1 MGQNKLILNGRFKQF
16 DPRKPGRA
24 ELIHGA
30 ILIANG
36 KIIGV
41 GDPNKL
47 PSETISNLT
56 RIDAKGALIVPGFV
70 DSHNHFTAMG
80 MQEFELDLGGLR
92 TRREI
97 MNALSI
103 ENALSGHKK
112 PLIAFNYEYD
122 LTPESERLTAADLE
136 RIAPNRVIQVTDRTG
151 HMSVTTRRTLQ
162 LAGIKLRSTDC
173 FDCELRCD
181 AVTEK
186 FNGELCGEANLKLHR
201 YMSSGYRSSSA
212 FRKMSWKQAAELALS
227 KGVTSVHALID
238 ETELDELA
246 AYQDCL
252 PIDLRLYTQT
262 HNVRKVKEAGLRQ
275 IGGCGAVLLDGD
287 TGPHTAAMIEPYAD
301 QPNTNGTLNYSDEE
315 LEAFMTEA
323 HAENIQIS
331 LHCVGDRA
339 SDQFLRVIEK
349 VIRKQPDKKLRHR
362 IEHFS
367 FGTADQIQRANQ
379 LGVCVSA
386 QPGFNHYW
394 PHETYTE
401 LLGEERAH
409 RVDPIASVMNGG
421 VPVALGSDCTVTP
434 CDPLLAIHAAVN
446 HSLEQERISADNALY
461 AHTRG
466 GAFLARNERT
476 HGAIEAGYAADLA
489 FLEADPAEV
498 EPSQIKEIPVLRT
511 IYRGETVF
519 ERS

>member
-1 MGQNKLILNGRFKQF
+1 MGQNKLILNGKFKRF
-16 DPRKPGRA
+16 DPRNPGRA

-41 GDPNKL
+41 GAPNSL
-47 PSETISNLT
+47 PSETVSNLT

-70 DSHNHFTAMG
+70 DGHNHFTAMG
-80 MQEFELDLGGLR
+80 MQKFELDLGGLR

-122 LTPESERLTAADLE
+122 LTPKPERLTAADLE
-136 RIAPNRVIQVTDRTG
+136 KIAPNRLVQVIDRTG
-151 HMSVTTRRTLQ
+151 HMSVATRKTLQ
-162 LAGIKLRSTDC
+162 LAGIKLRAADC
-173 FDCELRCD
+173 FDCELRCE

-186 FNGELCGEANLKLHR
+186 FNGELCGAANLKLHD
-201 YMSSGYRSSSA
+201 YMGSGYRSSSA
-212 FRKMSWKQAAELALS
+212 FRKICWKQAAEFALT
-227 KGVTSVHALID
+227 KGVTSIHALID
-238 ETELDELA
+238 EDEMDDLIG
-246 AYQDCL
+246 YQACL
-252 PIDLRLYTQT
+252 PLELQLYTQT
-262 HNVRKVKEAGLRQ
+262 HNVLKVKEAGLRQ
-275 IGGCGAVLLDGD
+275 IGGCGAMLLDGD
-287 TGPHTAAMIEPYAD
+287 TGPHTAAMLEPYAD
-301 QPNTNGTLNYSDEE
+301 QPDTDGALNFSDEE
-315 LEAFMTEA
+315 LEAFMAEA
-323 HAENIQIS
+323 HAENIQIA

-349 VIRKQPDKKLRHR
+349 VIRKQPEKNLRHR

-367 FGTADQIQRANQ
+367 FGTADQIQRAHH

-386 QPGFNHYW
+386 QPGFNYYW

-409 RVDPIASVMNGG
+409 RVDPIASVINGG

-446 HSLEQERISADNALY
+446 HTLEHERISADDALY
-461 AHTRG
+461 AHTYG
-466 GAFLARNERT
+466 GAYLARNERN
-476 HGAIEAGYAADLA
+476 HGAIKPGNVADLA

-498 EPSQIKEIPVLRT
+498 SPSQIKEIPVLRT
-511 IYRGETVF
+511 IYKGETVF